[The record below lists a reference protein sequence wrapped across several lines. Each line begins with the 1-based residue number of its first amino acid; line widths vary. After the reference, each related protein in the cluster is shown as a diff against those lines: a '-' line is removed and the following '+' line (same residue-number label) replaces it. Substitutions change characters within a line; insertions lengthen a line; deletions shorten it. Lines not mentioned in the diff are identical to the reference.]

1 VRKGFTIETRKPL
14 DRAAAGLCGRQNQS
28 KEAVSWVLSMGA
40 GAMRERPR
48 FEETNSTSKVTKL
61 APAVWKLFAQAHL
74 LADEDGATYD
84 ELLARIRAAVK
95 PVDIID
101 DMLIADVAAL
111 EWELLRWRRL
121 KASLIRAC
129 GLEALKTFLCENLP
143 ATQANKEE
151 ELMQKYVRR
160 EPSAVTL
167 VGKLL
172 AEHNTSMDA
181 LVVKELAEKFV
192 DIERMDRLTTI
203 AEGRRNASLREIDR
217 RRTVLGNVV
226 RRTVH
231 DLGQSDYE
239 VIDPTSEQ
247 GKK

>member
-1 VRKGFTIETRKPL
+1 
-14 DRAAAGLCGRQNQS
+14 
-28 KEAVSWVLSMGA
+28 
-40 GAMRERPR
+40 MRERPR
-48 FEETNSTSKVTKL
+48 FQETDSTSKVTKL
-61 APAVWKLFAQAHL
+61 APVVWKLFAQAHL
-74 LADEDGATYD
+74 LADEDRATYD

-121 KASLIRAC
+121 KASLIREC
-129 GLEALKTFLCENLP
+129 GLEALRTFLCENLP
-143 ATQANKEE
+143 ATQADKEE
-151 ELMQKYVRR
+151 ELMQEYVRR
-160 EPSAVTL
+160 EPDAVTL

-181 LVVKELAEKFV
+181 LVVQAVVEKFV
-192 DIERMDRLTTI
+192 DIERIDRQTTI

-217 RRTVLGNVV
+217 RRTAFGNA

-231 DLGQSDYE
+231 DLEQSDYE

-247 GKK
+247 GKKVD